1 MFIGSLS
8 TCKIGG
14 FGESSTSNHG
24 SNFEGRLKFIS
35 LNNLPYQTRPAII
48 EVNSNETPFYPFT
61 AGFNKC
67 DGSCNAIDD
76 LYTRVC
82 VPNKVTNMN
91 IKVFNLMS
99 GINETRFLV

>member
-1 MFIGSLS
+1 MFIRSLS

-24 SNFEGRLKFIS
+24 SNFEGRLKLIS
-35 LNNLPYQTRPAII
+35 LNNVPCQTRPALI

-61 AGFNKC
+61 VGFNKC
-67 DGSCNAIDD
+67 GGSCNTTDD
-76 LYTRVC
+76 LYTWVC

>member
-1 MFIGSLS
+1 MKL
-8 TCKIGG
+8 
-14 FGESSTSNHG
+14 
-24 SNFEGRLKFIS
+24 
-35 LNNLPYQTRPAII
+35 
-48 EVNSNETPFYPFT
+48 YPFT
-61 AGFNKC
+61 VGFNKC
-67 DGSCNAIDD
+67 DGSCNTIDD